1 MDELDH
7 ILLDQ
12 IHSLRRQL
20 KTIKRLKKLLYN
32 EHILYVGEE
41 AIEKR
46 IRLFES
52 FIHDKSLL
60 QKKHKIK
67 RIKSPDV
74 LKSSQFITF
83 IRIAATYST
92 VYYKILGEYWESYSS
107 LWKNNKKEK

>member
-12 IHSLRRQL
+12 IHTLRRQK
-20 KTIKRLKKLLYN
+20 KTIKRLKKLLNN

-41 AIEKR
+41 ALDKR
-46 IRLFES
+46 IQLLES
-52 FIHDKSLL
+52 FLQDKSLL

-74 LKSSQFITF
+74 LKSSQFLTF
-83 IRIAATYST
+83 VRIATTYST
-92 VYYKILGEYWESYSS
+92 IYYKIIGEYWESYSS
-107 LWKNNKKEK
+107 LWKNNKKEE